1 MAETTGVAITEE
13 EKSAKILK
21 AEEKLRQAKVEL
33 RRAKNEEKKKLRQKQ
48 NNHKYMMGGVVA
60 KYFPECY
67 EFSDQEMKRI
77 MAFSFKNYKVIDFIN
92 MVKSERGKDEEIETK
107 PEENLATNNQQAESK
122 NEKKQPQDS
131 AENQQKKPQNQQN

>member
-1 MAETTGVAITEE
+1 MAETTVEAITEE

-48 NNHKYMMGGVVA
+48 SNHKYTMGGVVA

-67 EFSDQEMKRI
+67 EFSEQEMKRI
-77 MAFSFKNYKVIDFIN
+77 MAFSFKNYKAIDFIN

-107 PEENLATNNQQAESK
+107 PEDNLATNNQQAE
-122 NEKKQPQDS
+122 
-131 AENQQKKPQNQQN
+131 